1 MWFCYASFRENDFNK
16 KKFFVFLYYI
26 LAVCLQVVI
35 FPVPIVTYQLC
46 LRKTKMISYLA
57 LNKVLINF
65 DTNKNIKNFV
75 LLRHEFN
82 LLIISWN
89 PGVDMIFASFIRD
102 AQGVKDI
109 RAILGEKG
117 KNILIISKIENLQG
131 VNNIDEIIA
140 ESDGIMVARGDM
152 GIEIPPEKVFIA
164 QKQMI
169 AKCNKAGKPIICA
182 TQMLESMVKKPRC
195 TRAEGMLGF

>member
-1 MWFCYASFRENDFNK
+1 MCGFVMLLFVKMISIKN
-16 KKFFVFLYYI
+16 FFVFLYYI

-82 LLIISWN
+82 LLIIS
-89 PGVDMIFASFIRD
+89 
-102 AQGVKDI
+102 
-109 RAILGEKG
+109 
-117 KNILIISKIENLQG
+117 
-131 VNNIDEIIA
+131 
-140 ESDGIMVARGDM
+140 
-152 GIEIPPEKVFIA
+152 
-164 QKQMI
+164 
-169 AKCNKAGKPIICA
+169 
-182 TQMLESMVKKPRC
+182 
-195 TRAEGMLGF
+195 